1 MTKGITK
8 QGCVTMAIYAIS
20 ISKGGVGKTTSGVH
34 IIDEIN
40 PDVVFDLDLHN
51 SLSVINRLRPDDK
64 KWPIVTVSDKAELLA
79 HLKKVDDEGKTAVI
93 DCGGFDADINRVAIA
108 VADVIIVPA
117 NDDVTEQIG
126 LATFDTVLAEISKQT
141 GRDIQAHVL
150 MCKTQPNQKHFPDM
164 DDTMKKVQHMTLLNG
179 RLSYRKGRYGFTDSL
194 RKGMGVTQIKHG
206 RSSQAGREVI
216 ELVKELRALAE
227 S

>member
-1 MTKGITK
+1 
-8 QGCVTMAIYAIS
+8 MAIYAIS
-20 ISKGGVGKTTSGVH
+20 ISKGGVGKTTSSVH
-34 IIDEIN
+34 IIDELE

-51 SLSVINRLRPDDK
+51 SLSVINELRPDDK

-79 HLKKVDDEGKTAVI
+79 RLKKVYEEGKTAVI
-93 DCGGFDADINRVAIA
+93 DCGGFDADINRAAVA

-126 LATFDTVLAEISKQT
+126 LAIYDKVLAEISRQMGKQ
-141 GRDIQAHVL
+141 IQAYVL

-164 DDTMKKVQHMTLLNG
+164 DDTMKKVQHMKLLNG
-179 RLSYRKGRYGFTDSL
+179 RLSYRKGRHGFTDSL

-216 ELVKELRALAE
+216 ELVKELRTLAE

>member
-1 MTKGITK
+1 
-8 QGCVTMAIYAIS
+8 MAIYAIS
-20 ISKGGVGKTTSGVH
+20 ISKGGVGKTTSSVH
-34 IIDEIN
+34 IIDELE

-51 SLSVINRLRPDDK
+51 SLSVINELRPDDK

-79 HLKKVDDEGKTAVI
+79 RLKKVDEEGKTAVI
-93 DCGGFDADINRVAIA
+93 DCGGFDADINRAAVA

-126 LATFDTVLAEISKQT
+126 LAIYDKVLAEISRQMGKQ
-141 GRDIQAHVL
+141 IQAYVL

-164 DDTMKKVQHMTLLNG
+164 DDTMKKVQHMKLLNG
-179 RLSYRKGRYGFTDSL
+179 RLSYRKGRHGFTDSL

-216 ELVKELRALAE
+216 ELVKELRTLAE

>member
-1 MTKGITK
+1 
-8 QGCVTMAIYAIS
+8 MAIYALS

-34 IIDEIN
+34 IIDELD
-40 PDVVFDLDLHN
+40 PDVVIDMDLHH
-51 SLSVINRLRPDDK
+51 SLSIINKLRPDDK
-64 KWPIVTVSDKAELLA
+64 KWPIVTISDKAELLA
-79 HLKKVDDEGKTAVI
+79 VLKKIDEEGKTAVI
-93 DCGGFDADINRVAIA
+93 DCGGFDADINRAAAA

-126 LATFDTVLAEISKQT
+126 LAIYDKILAGISLQM
-141 GRDIQAHVL
+141 GRHIQAHVL
-150 MCKTQPNQKHFPDM
+150 MCKTQPNQKHFPNM
-164 DDTMKKVQHMTLLNG
+164 DDTMKKVQHMKLLNG
-179 RLSYRKGRYGFTDSL
+179 KLSYRKGRYGFTDSL

-216 ELVKELRALAE
+216 ELVKELRALTE

>member
-1 MTKGITK
+1 
-8 QGCVTMAIYAIS
+8 MAIYAIS
-20 ISKGGVGKTTSGVH
+20 ISKGGVGKTTSSVH
-34 IIDEIN
+34 IIDELE

-51 SLSVINRLRPDDK
+51 SLSVINELRPDDK

-79 HLKKVDDEGKTAVI
+79 RLKKVDEEGKTAVI
-93 DCGGFDADINRVAIA
+93 DCGGFDADINRAAVA
-108 VADVIIVPA
+108 VADMIIVPA

-126 LATFDTVLAEISKQT
+126 LAIYDKVLAEISRQM
-141 GRDIQAHVL
+141 GRQIQAYVL

-164 DDTMKKVQHMTLLNG
+164 DDTMKKVQHMKLLNG
-179 RLSYRKGRYGFTDSL
+179 RLSYRKGRHGFTDSL

-216 ELVKELRALAE
+216 ELVKELRTLAE

>member
-1 MTKGITK
+1 
-8 QGCVTMAIYAIS
+8 MAIYAIS
-20 ISKGGVGKTTSGVH
+20 ISKGGVGKTTSSVH
-34 IIDEIN
+34 IIDELD
-40 PDVVFDLDLHN
+40 PDIVFDLDLHN
-51 SLSVINRLRPDDK
+51 SLSVINELRPDDK

-79 HLKKVDDEGKTAVI
+79 RLKKVDEEGKTAVI
-93 DCGGFDADINRVAIA
+93 DCGGFDADINRAAVA

-126 LATFDTVLAEISKQT
+126 LAIYDKVLAEISRQM
-141 GRDIQAHVL
+141 GRQIQAYVL

-164 DDTMKKVQHMTLLNG
+164 DDTMKKVQHMKLLNG
-179 RLSYRKGRYGFTDSL
+179 RLSYRKGRHGFTDSL

-216 ELVKELRALAE
+216 ELVKELRTLAE

>member
-1 MTKGITK
+1 
-8 QGCVTMAIYAIS
+8 MAIYAIS
-20 ISKGGVGKTTSGVH
+20 ISKGGVGKTTSSVH
-34 IIDEIN
+34 IIDELD
-40 PDVVFDLDLHN
+40 PDIVFDLDLHN
-51 SLSVINRLRPDDK
+51 SLSVINELRPDDK

-79 HLKKVDDEGKTAVI
+79 HLKKVDEEGKTAVI
-93 DCGGFDADINRVAIA
+93 DCGGFDADINRAAVA

-126 LATFDTVLAEISKQT
+126 LAIYDKVLAEISRQM
-141 GRDIQAHVL
+141 GRQIQAYVL

-164 DDTMKKVQHMTLLNG
+164 DDTMKKVQHMKLLNG
-179 RLSYRKGRYGFTDSL
+179 RLSYRKGRHGFTDSL

-216 ELVKELRALAE
+216 ELVKELRTLAE

>member
-1 MTKGITK
+1 
-8 QGCVTMAIYAIS
+8 MAIYAIS
-20 ISKGGVGKTTSGVH
+20 ISKGGVGKTTSSVH
-34 IIDEIN
+34 IIDELD
-40 PDVVFDLDLHN
+40 PDIVFDLDLHN
-51 SLSVINRLRPDDK
+51 SLSVINELRPDDK

-79 HLKKVDDEGKTAVI
+79 HLKKVDEEGKTAVI
-93 DCGGFDADINRVAIA
+93 DCGGFDADINRAAVA

-126 LATFDTVLAEISKQT
+126 LAIYDKVLGEISRQM
-141 GRDIQAHVL
+141 GRQIQAYVL

-164 DDTMKKVQHMTLLNG
+164 DDTMKKVQHMKLLNG
-179 RLSYRKGRYGFTDSL
+179 RLSYRKGRHGFTDSL

-216 ELVKELRALAE
+216 ELVKELRTLAE